1 MFVFLTVCIC
11 KYVRMCFHVC
21 ICAVLFMCVC
31 IRVCLYVCIYMCY
44 VYIHV
49 CVCVCMYAYM
59 YICVYTCEHARKHL
73 SLPGYVGVHA
83 PILVY
88 VFSFYPISC
97 VTKRWP
103 VTQLRLRL
111 RLVRAISLP
120 CAFPLRLVGTNF
132 GPSLF
137 VFSYCSLH

>member
-1 MFVFLTVCIC
+1 MCGSVYVCVYA
-11 KYVRMCFHVC
+11 YVC
-21 ICAVLFMCVC
+21 MCVYAC
-31 IRVCLYVCIYMCY
+31 VTYIYMCE
-44 VYIHV
+44 
-49 CVCVCMYAYM
+49 CMYAYT
-59 YICVYTCEHARKHL
+59 YICEYTCEHARQQL

-83 PILVY
+83 PILLY
-88 VFSFYPISC
+88 VFSFYPILC

-103 VTQLRLRL
+103 VTQLRLRR

>member
-1 MFVFLTVCIC
+1 MYVCVSMC
-11 KYVRMCFHVC
+11 VYVRFC
-21 ICAVLFMCVC
+21 LCVW
-31 IRVCLYVCIYMCY
+31 IRVCLYVCICMYY
-44 VYIHV
+44 VYIYM
-49 CVCVCMYAYM
+49 CECMYAYT
-59 YICVYTCEHARKHL
+59 YICGYTCEHARQHL

-83 PILVY
+83 PILLY
-88 VFSFYPISC
+88 VFSFYPILC

-103 VTQLRLRL
+103 VTQLRLRR

>member
-21 ICAVLFMCVC
+21 ICAVLFMCVYTRMSVYAC
-31 IRVCLYVCIYMCY
+31 VTYIYMCE
-44 VYIHV
+44 
-49 CVCVCMYAYM
+49 CMYAYT
-59 YICVYTCEHARKHL
+59 YICVYTCEHARQHL

-83 PILVY
+83 PILLY
-88 VFSFYPISC
+88 VFSFYPILC

-103 VTQLRLRL
+103 VTQLRLRR

-120 CAFPLRLVGTNF
+120 CAFPLWLVGTNF

>member
-1 MFVFLTVCIC
+1 MYVCVSMC
-11 KYVRMCFHVC
+11 VYVRFCLCVC
-21 ICAVLFMCVC
+21 VYAYVCMCVYAC
-31 IRVCLYVCIYMCY
+31 VTYIYMCE
-44 VYIHV
+44 
-49 CVCVCMYAYM
+49 CMYAYT
-59 YICVYTCEHARKHL
+59 YICVYTCEHARQHL
-73 SLPGYVGVHA
+73 SLPVYVGVHA
-83 PILVY
+83 PILLY
-88 VFSFYPISC
+88 VFSFYPILC

-103 VTQLRLRL
+103 VTQLRLRR

>member
-21 ICAVLFMCVC
+21 ICAVLFMCVYTRMSVC
-31 IRVCLYVCIYMCY
+31 VYMHVLRIYTCVSVCMHIRIYVCTR
-44 VYIHV
+44 VNTPV
-49 CVCVCMYAYM
+49 S
-59 YICVYTCEHARKHL
+59 ICHYLVMSVYTHPFFCN
-73 SLPGYVGVHA
+73 
-83 PILVY
+83 
-88 VFSFYPISC
+88 VFLFYPILC

-103 VTQLRLRL
+103 VTQLRLRR

-120 CAFPLRLVGTNF
+120 CAFPLRLVSTNF

-137 VFSYCSLH
+137 VVSYCSLH